1 MTCSARRATQAVRA
15 PVAEVFSSVQGEGPL
30 VGVRQVFVRTYGCDL
45 ACLYCD
51 TPASRAETGPCR
63 IERTPG
69 SGEWRE
75 VANPLTARSVTEII
89 GELDEPGGLHQSVS
103 FTGGEPLLHPEF
115 VSEVAAWC
123 RERGLEAYLETNGQ
137 RVAELRAVIDRID
150 MVAMDVK
157 LPESQPECTEART
170 EELLRHSL
178 EFLEVALRKRVF
190 AKVIVTPDVL
200 PEGIERV
207 AAALASVSRELTL
220 VLQPVTPRRAVAA
233 SPSAAAMLALQAAAA
248 AHLRD
253 TRVIPQCHVLMG
265 QL

>member
-1 MTCSARRATQAVRA
+1 MRA

-63 IERTPG
+63 IELTPG
-69 SGEWRE
+69 SGVWEE
-75 VANPLTARSVTEII
+75 VANPLTAEMVAEVIR
-89 GELDEPGGLHQSVS
+89 ELDQPRGLHQSVS

-115 VSEVAAWC
+115 ISAVAARC

-137 RVAELRAVIDRID
+137 RVAELRAVIDRVD
-150 MVAMDVK
+150 TVAMDVK
-157 LPESQPECTEART
+157 LPSSQPECSEARA
-170 EELLRHSL
+170 EDLLQHSL
-178 EFLEVALRKRVF
+178 EFLEVALQKRVF
-190 AKVIVTPDVL
+190 AKVIVTPDVS

-207 AAALASVSRELTL
+207 AAALASVSRALTL
-220 VLQPVTPRRAVAA
+220 ILQPVTPRREVTA
-233 SPSAAAMLALQAAAA
+233 SPSAGAMLALQAAAA